1 MNILSQKKKMI
12 RKFVGIFLFLL
23 FFFLAGRVFSQVITT
38 STYKGE
44 IIEIEWDKNAEIIDH
59 PVYGVI
65 VLSKD
70 RWKNWVFRSLVI
82 IMIYLSMISVV
93 LAMGKT
99 SELGFAVSYIL
110 SGALFSISIWLGL
123 SGWMLMR
130 LNSYSYG
137 WSFVGVSVLMFVGS
151 YLSLLKIKNYDIS
164 YVKIREELKKINE
177 MKNATIED
185 KRLVAINGEAGE
197 WEEEDIIT
205 L

>member
-1 MNILSQKKKMI
+1 MI
-12 RKFVGIFLFLL
+12 KKFVYIFLFLL
-23 FFFLAGRVFSQVITT
+23 FFLLAGRVFSQVITT

-177 MKNATIED
+177 MKNATVED

>member
-1 MNILSQKKKMI
+1 MI
-12 RKFVGIFLFLL
+12 KKFVDISLFLL
-23 FFFLAGRVFSQVITT
+23 FFLLAGRVFSQVITT

-177 MKNATIED
+177 MKNATVED

>member
-1 MNILSQKKKMI
+1 MI
-12 RKFVGIFLFLL
+12 KKFVYIFLFLL
-23 FFFLAGRVFSQVITT
+23 FFLLAGRVFSQVITT

-99 SELGFAVSYIL
+99 SELGFAVSCIL

-164 YVKIREELKKINE
+164 YIKIQEELKKINE
-177 MKNATIED
+177 MKNATVED

>member
-1 MNILSQKKKMI
+1 MIKKFMA
-12 RKFVGIFLFLL
+12 IFLFLL
-23 FFFLAGRVFSQVITT
+23 FFLLAGRVFSQVITT

-137 WSFVGVSVLMFVGS
+137 WSFVGVSVLMVVGS

-164 YVKIREELKKINE
+164 YIKIREELKKINQ
-177 MKNATIED
+177 MKNATVED

>member
-1 MNILSQKKKMI
+1 MI
-12 RKFVGIFLFLL
+12 KKFVYIFLFLL
-23 FFFLAGRVFSQVITT
+23 FFLLAGRVFSQVITT

-110 SGALFSISIWLGL
+110 SGSLFSISIWLGL

-164 YVKIREELKKINE
+164 YIKIQEELKKINE
-177 MKNATIED
+177 MKNATVED

>member
-1 MNILSQKKKMI
+1 MI
-12 RKFVGIFLFLL
+12 KKFVDIFLFLL
-23 FFFLAGRVFSQVITT
+23 FFLLAGRVFSQVITT

-137 WSFVGVSVLMFVGS
+137 WNFVGVSVLMVVGS

-164 YVKIREELKKINE
+164 YIKIREELKKINQ
-177 MKNATIED
+177 MKNATVED

>member
-1 MNILSQKKKMI
+1 MI
-12 RKFVGIFLFLL
+12 RKFVAIFLFLL
-23 FFFLAGRVFSQVITT
+23 FFLLAGRAFSQVITT

-82 IMIYLSMISVV
+82 IMIYLSIISVV

-137 WSFVGVSVLMFVGS
+137 WSFFGVSVLMFVGS

-177 MKNATIED
+177 MKNATVED

>member
-1 MNILSQKKKMI
+1 MI
-12 RKFVGIFLFLL
+12 KKFVYIFLFLL
-23 FFFLAGRVFSQVITT
+23 FFLLAGRVFSQVITT

-164 YVKIREELKKINE
+164 YIKIQEELKKINE
-177 MKNATIED
+177 MKNATVED

>member
-1 MNILSQKKKMI
+1 MI

-23 FFFLAGRVFSQVITT
+23 FFLLAGRVFSQVITT

-164 YVKIREELKKINE
+164 YIKIREELKKINE
-177 MKNATIED
+177 MKNATVED
-185 KRLVAINGEAGE
+185 KRLVAINGDAGE

>member
-1 MNILSQKKKMI
+1 MI
-12 RKFVGIFLFLL
+12 KKFVDIFLFLL
-23 FFFLAGRVFSQVITT
+23 FFLLAGRVFSQVITT

-93 LAMGKT
+93 LAIGKT

-185 KRLVAINGEAGE
+185 KRLVAINGDAGE

>member
-1 MNILSQKKKMI
+1 MI
-12 RKFVGIFLFLL
+12 KKFVDISLFLL
-23 FFFLAGRVFSQVITT
+23 FFLLAGRVFSQVITT

-82 IMIYLSMISVV
+82 IMIYLSIISVV

-177 MKNATIED
+177 MKNATVED

>member
-1 MNILSQKKKMI
+1 MI
-12 RKFVGIFLFLL
+12 KKFVDIFLFLL
-23 FFFLAGRVFSQVITT
+23 FFLLAGRVFSQVITT

-93 LAMGKT
+93 LAIGKT

-137 WSFVGVSVLMFVGS
+137 WSFVGVSVLMFIGS

-185 KRLVAINGEAGE
+185 KRLVAINGDAGE

>member
-1 MNILSQKKKMI
+1 MI
-12 RKFVGIFLFLL
+12 KKFVDIFLFLL
-23 FFFLAGRVFSQVITT
+23 FFLLAGRVFSQVITT

-130 LNSYSYG
+130 LNNYSYG

-164 YVKIREELKKINE
+164 YVKIQEELKKINQ
-177 MKNATIED
+177 MKNATVED